1 MQYPPPSLPPL
12 VHRRLW
18 PQSQGTLAKDLRSL
32 KHHCPRPVLFQAP
45 LGAGRPEGSSPSRC
59 DFSQVREEREGLR
72 EGRPHAQGL
81 TASKDKH
88 GTRRPVPAL
97 AWAWERLGLLR
108 TLPRPSVPGTPA
120 PKSLLI
126 SPASARLGR
135 AERA

>member
-12 VHRRLW
+12 VHRQLW

-32 KHHCPRPVLFQAP
+32 KHHCPRPVLSQAP
-45 LGAGRPEGSSPSRC
+45 LGARRPEGSSPSRC
-59 DFSQVREEREGLR
+59 DFSQVREEREGLK

-81 TASKDKH
+81 TASKEKH

-97 AWAWERLGLLR
+97 SWAWERLGLLR
-108 TLPRPSVPGTPA
+108 TPSQAFGTPT

-126 SPASARLGR
+126 SPASAQLGR